1 MWLTPGRYRGSYIT
15 EIQFSVLLKSYLTI
29 LLFLKYSSLS
39 CLIRNRY
46 TRASFTSDNNFTFS
60 NLHLKIALCKE
71 NYLQCRYNLYIYIQ
85 GSWTFLSG
93 RDFYLTFLRLFF
105 GELMQKR
112 CKRELVLWNRDNA
125 VLLWLYV
132 SVHVRGT
139 EHLQHL
145 FCLHLHSLL

>member
-60 NLHLKIALCKE
+60 NLHLKIVLCKE
-71 NYLQCRYNLYIYIQ
+71 NYLQCRYNLYIYTGFVNVFVRPGLLFDVSAAIFWRVNAETLQARARTMKQ
-85 GSWTFLSG
+85 GQRGSLVALCQCTCA
-93 RDFYLTFLRLFF
+93 RD
-105 GELMQKR
+105 
-112 CKRELVLWNRDNA
+112 
-125 VLLWLYV
+125 
-132 SVHVRGT
+132 
-139 EHLQHL
+139 
-145 FCLHLHSLL
+145 